1 MDKPILGI
9 RCKNCG
15 RVYFGHALTYI
26 INTETAKEI
35 QQAALQ
41 GDEIFIA
48 DGDEFKLETCKCEMV

>member
-26 INTETAKEI
+26 INTETAKDI

-41 GDEIFIA
+41 R
-48 DGDEFKLETCKCEMV
+48 